1 MDKITSATRGAWSIE
16 GVVNRPTVGD
26 IMTKEVVVAFES
38 EPLVDVAR
46 RIFDRDFNGLP
57 VIDVNRRVVGII
69 TQYDLVSKGTA
80 IHFPTLIKLLQS
92 LPVLKQ
98 EKSLLK
104 EELRPLLELK
114 VKDVMNNE
122 PLTVGTEESIEGL
135 TSIFASHHKV
145 NPILV
150 TDKKGELMG
159 VVSRHDL
166 VKLLAGPSQDTGSKS
181 TKSIDAQIN
190 DFVSQ
195 FEKRFAVTTKTRA
208 KHWLIFSILFSV
220 IGFFI
225 AFALILRFVIK

>member
-1 MDKITSATRGAWSIE
+1 MDKITSATKGAWSIE
-16 GVVNRPTVGD
+16 GVVNRPTVAD

-46 RIFDRDFNGLP
+46 RIFDHDFNGLP
-57 VIDVNRRVVGII
+57 VIDVNRRVAGII

-104 EELRPLLELK
+104 EELKPLLELK

-122 PLTVGTEESIEGL
+122 PLTVETEESIEEL
-135 TSIFASHHKV
+135 TNIFASHHKV

-166 VKLLAGPSQDTGSKS
+166 VKFLAGPSQDTKEKPQ
-181 TKSIDAQIN
+181 KSIDAQVI
-190 DFVSQ
+190 DFVDQ
-195 FEKRFAVTTKTRA
+195 FEKRFAVTTKSRVR
-208 KHWLIFSILFSV
+208 HWLFFSIFFSIV
-220 IGFFI
+220 GFFV